1 MKTMA
6 LAMARVSSQT
16 RTNGFVSMAFLP
28 STFLF
33 ISTIMVGTNAKA
45 GPRRKPRFS
54 SEFRGF
60 HPDARPFRPDTIVAP
75 TKQPLFFCQAS
86 DKRKSLFCQ
95 VQGRGYTGGRR
106 VFHSS
111 REALMTMLT
120 AALLALL
127 LPQADK
133 PQAEKP
139 QEEA

>member
-1 MKTMA
+1 
-6 LAMARVSSQT
+6 
-16 RTNGFVSMAFLP
+16 MAFLP

-95 VQGRGYTGGRR
+95 VQGRGYTGGPRGLPSPR
-106 VFHSS
+106 GGPLP
-111 REALMTMLT
+111 RLT
-120 AALLALL
+120 RAPPPPPPPPGPPTHPRTPPGKA
-127 LPQADK
+127 P
-133 PQAEKP
+133 
-139 QEEA
+139 

>member
-1 MKTMA
+1 
-6 LAMARVSSQT
+6 
-16 RTNGFVSMAFLP
+16 MAFLP

-106 VFHSS
+106 GFHTP
-111 REALMTMLT
+111 RGAPMTPFT
-120 AALLALL
+120 AAPLGP
-127 LPQADK
+127 LPPPAHTT
-133 PQAEKP
+133 PAERSPAATPKN
-139 QEEA
+139 EWGR